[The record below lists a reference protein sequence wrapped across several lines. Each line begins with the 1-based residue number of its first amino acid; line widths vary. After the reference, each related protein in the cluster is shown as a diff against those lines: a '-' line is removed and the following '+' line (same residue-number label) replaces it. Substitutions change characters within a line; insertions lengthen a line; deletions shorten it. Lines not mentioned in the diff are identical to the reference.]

1 MKHVKFAVVFIG
13 LVAFNSLAQN
23 VSVTAST
30 LAEAEAKVAYQAK
43 KKGADYRII
52 SAFTGN
58 RVHMTAT
65 LNK

>member
-43 KKGADYRII
+43 GDAANLLI
-52 SAFTGN
+52 
-58 RVHMTAT
+58 
-65 LNK
+65 